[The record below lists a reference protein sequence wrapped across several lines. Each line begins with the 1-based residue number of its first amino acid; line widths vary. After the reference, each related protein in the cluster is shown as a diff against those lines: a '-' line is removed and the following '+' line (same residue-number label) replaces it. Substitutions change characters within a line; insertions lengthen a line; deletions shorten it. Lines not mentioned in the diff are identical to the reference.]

1 MNINLRRFTYL
12 TLVVGLMLMLALPA
26 LAQTDDIPL
35 EDFSSSAFGISGVRP
50 ADWSEVQPGMYGRDV
65 TSGDPTALFQQALP
79 GGRIEN
85 LQQSL
90 RPGLQVE
97 TWPEADDTVTTEA
110 LTWELYQID
119 VETPQITVRTM
130 TALAQGEGTAYL
142 VLLQAL
148 PDDFDMLVEAV
159 FMPAVEALRPLVREP
174 EPVEDLP
181 YIAENV
187 TFDNVTADGETI
199 TLAGTL
205 TLPPGDG
212 PHPAVILISGSGP
225 SDRDESLEPIASI
238 RPFRL
243 ISDYL
248 TREGIAVLRYDD
260 RGVAES
266 TGDHFSA
273 HSGDLAT
280 DTEAAVRYLLGR
292 DDINPEQIGLL
303 GHSEG
308 GLIATIVA
316 ARNDDVAFMI
326 SMAGSAVRGAEILI
340 RQNER
345 IMLASGMDEGEVA
358 AEMENVTLF
367 YELMLA
373 EEWDAMYEVLEEM
386 GLSDMPPMHEDV
398 WFNFFIRYDPT
409 PDLEQIT
416 IPVLALFGEL
426 DVQVDAEQNV
436 SALEA
441 AMEVSGNEDVT
452 IVVFPDG
459 NHLFQSAVTGSVE
472 EYGTLEQDF
481 LPEFMPTIAEWL
493 LERVDIQAE

>member
-1 MNINLRRFTYL
+1 MNIVFTRRL
-12 TLVVGLMLMLALPA
+12 IVAGLVAALLLLAIPA
-26 LAQTDDIPL
+26 LAQDDIPL
-35 EDFSSSAFGISGVRP
+35 EDFTSSAFGISGVRP
-50 ADWSEVQPGMYGRDV
+50 ADWPEVQPGTYGRDSA
-65 TSGDPTALFQQALP
+65 SGDPTALFQQALA
-79 GGRIEN
+79 GGRIET

-90 RPGLQVE
+90 RPGLRVD
-97 TWPEADDTVTTEA
+97 TWPEADETVITDA

-130 TALAQGEGTAYL
+130 TALAQGEGVAYL

-148 PDDFDMLVEAV
+148 PDDFEMLVEAV
-159 FMPAVEALRPLVREP
+159 FMPAVEALRPIAREP

-181 YIAENV
+181 YIAEDV

-205 TLPPGDG
+205 TLPPTDG

-243 ISDYL
+243 IADYL
-248 TREGIAVLRYDD
+248 TREGVAVLRYDD
-260 RGVAES
+260 RGVGES

-280 DTEAAVRYLLGR
+280 DTEAAVRYLLSR

-326 SMAGSAVRGAEILI
+326 SMAGSKVRGAEILI
-340 RQNER
+340 FQNER
-345 IMLASGMDEGEVA
+345 IMRASGMDEAEVA
-358 AEMENVTLF
+358 ETMVLVEAI
-367 YELMLA
+367 YEHVLA
-373 EEWDAMYEVLEEM
+373 EDWEALEAALVQLGASEQ
-386 GLSDMPPMHEDV
+386 LPVFQDV
-398 WFNFFIRYDPT
+398 WLSYFIRYDPT

-416 IPVLALFGEL
+416 IPVLGLFGEL
-426 DVQVDAEQNV
+426 DVQVDAAQNV

-441 AMEVSGNEDVT
+441 AMAVAGNEDVT

-459 NHLFQSAVTGSVE
+459 NHLFQSAITGAVE

-493 LERVDIQAE
+493 LQRVDIQGE